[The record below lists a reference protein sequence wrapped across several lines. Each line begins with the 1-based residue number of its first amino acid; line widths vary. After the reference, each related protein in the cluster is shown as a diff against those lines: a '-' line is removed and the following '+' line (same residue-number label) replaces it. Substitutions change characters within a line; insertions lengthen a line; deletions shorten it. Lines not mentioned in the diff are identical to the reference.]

1 LRGETVILL
10 LMLNFTPQ
18 QRQTLFWSACA
29 LAIVWLLY
37 LLGPILTPF
46 VAGIVLAYILNPGVE
61 WLTQR
66 RLGKWRIPR
75 AVASLI
81 MMLLVVLAVTALVLI
96 LIPVLQKEAAALQK
110 QLPALV
116 DKLNASLVPWLRET
130 LNINIRFDAASLR
143 ELLADRLGDQD
154 IVGRVLASLKSG
166 GLAVIGVLGVLL
178 LLPVVLFYVLADWPN
193 LVARAQALIPR
204 AYVKQVTGWF
214 TEVDGLLA
222 QFLRGQLSVMLIL
235 AVYYSAALAIA
246 GFDVALPVGILT
258 GLLIFIPYVGF
269 ALGLLLAL
277 SAALLQFGNVYGLL
291 AVAVIYGVGQ
301 LVESFFL
308 TPRLVGEKIGLH
320 PLAVIFALMAFGQL
334 FGFVGVFI
342 ALPVTAALMVALR
355 HLHTAYLASDF
366 YKR

>member
-1 LRGETVILL
+1 MILDAV
-10 LMLNFTPQ
+10 LNLTPQ
-18 QRQTLFWSACA
+18 QRQTLFWLGCGV
-29 LAIVWLLY
+29 AIVWLLY

-61 WLTQR
+61 RLTR
-66 RLGKWRIPR
+66 FSIGKWRIPR

-81 MMLLVVLAVTALVLI
+81 MMTLVVLAVAALVLI
-96 LIPVLQKEAAALQK
+96 LVPVLQKEAVALQK

-116 DKLNASLVPWLRET
+116 DKLNLGLVPWLRET
-130 LNINIRFDAASLR
+130 FGINIKFDAASVR
-143 ELLADRLGDQD
+143 ELLTERLGDQD
-154 IVGRVLASLKSG
+154 IIQRVLASLKTG
-166 GLAVIGVLGVLL
+166 GLAVIGLLGIMI
-178 LLPVVLFYVLADWPN
+178 LLPVVLFYALSDWPN
-193 LVARAQALIPR
+193 LVTRAQALIPR

-214 TEVDGLLA
+214 DEVDGLLA

-235 AVYYSAALAIA
+235 AVYYSAALALA

-277 SAALLQFGNVYGLL
+277 SAALLQFGDLYGLL
-291 AVAVIYGVGQ
+291 AVAAIYGIGQ
-301 LVESFFL
+301 VVESFFL

-355 HLHTAYLASDF
+355 HLHNAYLASEF

>member
-1 LRGETVILL
+1 MFNL
-10 LMLNFTPQ
+10 TPQ
-18 QRQTLFWSACA
+18 QRQTLLWLGVGA
-29 LAIVWLLY
+29 AIVWLLW

-61 WLTQR
+61 RLTR
-66 RLGKWRIPR
+66 WHIGKWRIPR

-81 MMLLVVLAVTALVLI
+81 MMTLVVLAVVAIVLI
-96 LIPVLQKEAAALQK
+96 LVPVLQKEAVALQK

-116 DKLNASLVPWLRET
+116 DKLNLSVVPWLRET
-130 LNINIRFDAASLR
+130 LSINIKFDAASLR
-143 ELLADRLGDQD
+143 ELLAERLGDQD
-154 IVGRVLASLKSG
+154 ITARILASLKAG

-178 LLPVVLFYVLADWPN
+178 LLPVVLFYVLADWPA
-193 LVARAQALIPR
+193 LVTRAQQLIPR
-204 AYVKQVTGWF
+204 GYIKSATAWF
-214 TEVDGLLA
+214 SEVDDLLS

-277 SAALLQFGNVYGLL
+277 SAALLQFGDLYGLL
-291 AVAVIYGVGQ
+291 AVAGIYGLGQ
-301 LVESFFL
+301 LIESFFL

-355 HLHTAYLASDF
+355 HLHAAYLASDF
-366 YKR
+366 YKK